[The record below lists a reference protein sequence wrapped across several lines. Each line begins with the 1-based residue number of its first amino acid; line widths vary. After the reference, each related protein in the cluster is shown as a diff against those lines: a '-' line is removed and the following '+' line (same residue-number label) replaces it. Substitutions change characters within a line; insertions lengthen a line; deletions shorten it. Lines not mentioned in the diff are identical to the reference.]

1 MDCNIID
8 RDDLIDRYIRD
19 ELSDQEADIF
29 EEHLL
34 YCSECRKELA
44 GREEIIEVIQ
54 KQAAG
59 DIFKSDGQQKSQ
71 SKKGIHIYWYVAAA
85 AGIALVIGLFL
96 LSDRYLPFG
105 SSEIAIEENQTD
117 TAKDIQLAADSTVSP
132 FEQSEEKTA
141 TIQETEP
148 AFLAAY
154 QVHPVYESLI
164 GVSVR
169 SGDLTVESP
178 PDSIECKFGSSIDIK
193 YRKAE
198 KDSLFL
204 VILDNKGKILQE
216 QKIASPHT
224 FHLRLSKGLYY
235 LQLTD
240 DEETLHT
247 GKILVR

>member
-1 MDCNIID
+1 MDCNKIN

-44 GREEIIEVIQ
+44 GREDIINVIQ

-59 DIFKSDGQQKSQ
+59 DIFKSGGQQKSF
-71 SKKGIHIYWYVAAA
+71 SKKGINIYWYVAAA

-96 LSDRYLPFG
+96 LPDRNLPSG
-105 SSEIAIEENQTD
+105 SSEIPFEENQTD
-117 TAKDIQLAADSTVSP
+117 TAKDLQLAADSTHGL
-132 FEQSEEKTA
+132 FEKSEEKTT

-148 AFLAAY
+148 ALLAAY
-154 QVHPVYESLI
+154 QVHPVYESQI

-178 PDSIECKFGSSIDIK
+178 PDSIECKSGSSIDIK

-204 VILDNKGKILQE
+204 VILDNKGEILQE
-216 QKIASPHT
+216 LKIASPHI
-224 FHLRLSKGLYY
+224 FHVHFSKGLYY
-235 LQLTD
+235 WQLTD

>member
-1 MDCNIID
+1 MDCNKIN

-44 GREEIIEVIQ
+44 GREEIINVIQ

-59 DIFKSDGQQKSQ
+59 DMFKSGGQQKSF
-71 SKKGIHIYWYVAAA
+71 SKKGINIYWYVAAA
-85 AGIALVIGLFL
+85 AGIALVIGFFL
-96 LSDRYLPFG
+96 LPDRNLPSG
-105 SSEIAIEENQTD
+105 SSEIAFEENQTV
-117 TAKDIQLAADSTVSP
+117 TAKDLQLAADSTNGL
-132 FEQSEEKTA
+132 FENSEEKTA

-154 QVHPVYESLI
+154 Q
-164 GVSVR
+164 
-169 SGDLTVESP
+169 
-178 PDSIECKFGSSIDIK
+178 
-193 YRKAE
+193 
-198 KDSLFL
+198 
-204 VILDNKGKILQE
+204 
-216 QKIASPHT
+216 KIASTHI
-224 FHLRLSKGLYY
+224 FHVHFSKGLYY
-235 LQLTD
+235 WQLTD

>member
-1 MDCNIID
+1 MECNIMNK
-8 RDDLIDRYIRD
+8 DDLIDRYIRD

-44 GREEIIEVIQ
+44 GREQIIEVIQ

-59 DIFKSDGQQKSQ
+59 DIFRSGRQQKSP
-71 SKKGIHIYWYVAAA
+71 SKKGINIYWYVAAA

-96 LSDRYLPFG
+96 LPDRNLPSG
-105 SSEIAIEENQTD
+105 SSEMAMEENQTD
-117 TAKDIQLAADSTVSP
+117 TAKDLPLAADSTAGL
-132 FEQSEEKTA
+132 FKQSEEKTE
-141 TIQETEP
+141 TIHETEP
-148 AFLAAY
+148 VFLAAY

-169 SGDLTVESP
+169 SGDMTVESP
-178 PDSIECKFGSSIDIK
+178 LDSIECKSGSSFDIK
-193 YRKAE
+193 FRKAA

-204 VILDNKGKILQE
+204 VILDNKGEILQE
-216 QKIASPHT
+216 LKIASPHT
-224 FHLRLSKGLYY
+224 FHARFSKGLYY
-235 LQLTD
+235 WQLTD